1 MANKRGQGEGTYLQR
16 PSGRWQAQTSLDGRR
31 LSKTFDTAKECREWL
46 REIDELKTNGLS
58 IRGAKITVGAYLEIW
73 LENIQSTLR
82 PRTWEQYAS
91 NVNNYLKPSLGDIR
105 LGELQ
110 PLQIQSFYTLLR
122 RNGLG
127 DRTIQLVHSVL
138 HRALVIAHRQGLIG
152 RNPAAAVERPKV
164 SYKEMRL
171 LDGNQARSFLIAV
184 MGTRDEA
191 LYHIALKTGM
201 RQGEILGLRW
211 SDLDWS
217 SGELHVKRK
226 LQRVTGQGL
235 VFSEPKT
242 RAGSRMI
249 LLGSSLLDILTQ
261 HYKRQDIER
270 QRPNWQENN
279 LIFPSTT
286 GTPYDQRNLLREFKK
301 SLKEAGLPDIRFH
314 DLRHTAATI
323 MLLENTPLLTV
334 ARRLGHSKPSVT
346 LDVYGHYL
354 PGMQEQVATTMD
366 EVLTPVAA
374 ELQRKVVVG
383 DEID

>member
-1 MANKRGQGEGTYLQR
+1 MANKRGHGEGTYRRRQ
-16 PSGRWQAQTSLDGRR
+16 SGRWQAQTSLDGCR

-46 REIDELKTNGLS
+46 REIDEQKANGLS
-58 IRGAKITVGAYLEIW
+58 IQGAKITVGAYLEVW
-73 LENIQSTLR
+73 LANIQSTLR

-91 NVNNYLKPSLGDIR
+91 SVRNHLKPSLGDVR

-110 PLQIQSFYTLLR
+110 PLQIQSCYTLLR
-122 RNGLG
+122 RKGLG
-127 DRTIQLVHSVL
+127 DRTVQVVHGVL
-138 HRALVIAHRQGLIG
+138 HRALVVAHRQGLIG
-152 RNPAAAVERPKV
+152 RNLASAVERPKV
-164 SYKEMRL
+164 RHKEMQHL
-171 LDGNQARSFLIAV
+171 NENQARALLIAA
-184 MGTRDEA
+184 MGKRDEA

-211 SDLDWS
+211 FDLDWS

-249 LLGSSLLDILTQ
+249 LLGPSLLDILTQ

-270 QRPNWQENN
+270 QHPNWQEHN

-286 GTPYDQRNLLREFKK
+286 GTPYDQRNLHRKYK
-301 SLKEAGLPDIRFH
+301 SMLKEAGLPNIRFH

-366 EVLTPVAA
+366 EVLTPIAA
-374 ELQRKVVVG
+374 ELQRTEVAR
-383 DEID
+383 DEKG